1 MTDYRDPNDPI
12 DPLAT
17 RRTGFRDMDA
27 PSRRSSW
34 GWIIGGLAVV
44 LLLFVFFFN
53 SGGDRTASNTG
64 TSPTVT
70 GQNTGSAART
80 PAAPPAATPRPTNPD
95 TNTGTSGTR

>member
-1 MTDYRDPNDPI
+1 MTDYRNPNDPI

-27 PSRRSSW
+27 PSRGSSW
-34 GWIIGGLAVV
+34 GWILGGLAVV

-64 TSPTVT
+64 TSPATT
-70 GQNTGSAART
+70 SQTTGSAPT
-80 PAAPPAATPRPTNPD
+80 TTATPRPTNPD
-95 TNTGTSGTR
+95 PNTGTSSTR